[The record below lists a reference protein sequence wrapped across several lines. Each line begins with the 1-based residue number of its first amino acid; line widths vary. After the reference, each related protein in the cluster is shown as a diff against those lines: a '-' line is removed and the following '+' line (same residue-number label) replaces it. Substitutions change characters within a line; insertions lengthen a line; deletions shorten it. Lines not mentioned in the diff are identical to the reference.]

1 MRQMGDDTIM
11 ETVKVNRR
19 SNATSGKLLFK
30 SSWISLMKMWW
41 LLLANGVATILVV
54 YGTYLVVMHH

>member
-1 MRQMGDDTIM
+1 MGDDTIM